1 MNLQSQL
8 ARLSTYVADKG
19 ICTADSALGN
29 SIYDFEPFRFESSI
43 NNANKKVKVQDS
55 LEEVDIGL
63 DNMR

>member
-8 ARLSTYVADKG
+8 ARLSAYVADKG

-43 NNANKKVKVQDS
+43 NNANKKVKV
-55 LEEVDIGL
+55 
-63 DNMR
+63 